1 MYTTDPVADL
11 LTRIRN
17 AKLAKKTELLV
28 PYSNLKYTIA
38 KIILKNGFIG
48 TVSVDNSAKFKKIK
62 IALPGT
68 KELNSLVRMSKPGQ
82 RMYVPKD
89 KLPVVLSGYGIAIV
103 STSKGVMTGY
113 EAHKLGIGGEL
124 ICKVW

>member
-48 TVSVDNSAKFKKIK
+48 DVSLDTSAKFKNIK
-62 IALPGT
+62 ITLPGT
-68 KELNSLVRMSKPGQ
+68 KELNSLVRMSKPGR

-103 STSKGVMTGY
+103 STSRGVMTGY